1 MQEKNKKILF
11 LIGAVVS
18 GLLSYYVFNIG
29 MQDENIPLQYLPG
42 LIYGLFLAVY
52 FSITSQK
59 KSFINI
65 QSIVLVIV
73 STLAF
78 ICAFES
84 TIKIATDYS
93 QLETFTLPLFI
104 GGVVG
109 MLILY
114 LGLVGTFTRFEKW
127 LFFSGLLISGLLG
140 QSFTIGVKLQTLL
153 IPAGSFPGG
162 ESLILVFPYFF
173 LFVAWQVGMFLFIKK
188 STLKITSLQTEITNV

>member
-1 MQEKNKKILF
+1 M
-11 LIGAVVS
+11 
-18 GLLSYYVFNIG
+18 
-29 MQDENIPLQYLPG
+29 
-42 LIYGLFLAVY
+42 
-52 FSITSQK
+52 
-59 KSFINI
+59 
-65 QSIVLVIV
+65 
-73 STLAF
+73 
-78 ICAFES
+78 
-84 TIKIATDYS
+84 
-93 QLETFTLPLFI
+93 
-104 GGVVG
+104 G

-188 STLKITSLQTEITNV
+188 LSLKNISLSDRIVNI